1 MRIIS
6 RAFLDA
12 REHGPVDAVAEP
24 ETLAAA
30 GRRHRL
36 RHRAAATVA
45 STRLPAVLA
54 VLALLMLAACGTTAG
69 AARDAGT
76 ASGASRGDV
85 RDLSFTSTTVA
96 GEKFEGSTLA
106 GKPTVLWFWAPW
118 CPTCRG
124 QIGGVSNLAE
134 QHPDDLNVVGVGS
147 LDDPTAIADFAAKV
161 SPEVTMLSDDGGAV
175 WRHFGVT
182 AQSTYLVL
190 DKDGNQVAS
199 GYLSDDE
206 LENVVEPLVG

>member
-6 RAFLDA
+6 RLFSNPHENGSIATA
-12 REHGPVDAVAEP
+12 AEP

-30 GRRHRL
+30 GRRHRR
-36 RHRAAATVA
+36 RHPAPPTVA
-45 STRLPAVLA
+45 SMRLPAVLA
-54 VLALLMLAACGTTAG
+54 ALVLLVLTACGNTAD
-69 AARDAGT
+69 ASREAGT
-76 ASGASRGDV
+76 ASGASTGDA

-96 GEKFEGSTLA
+96 GDRFEGSTLA

-124 QIGGVSNLAE
+124 QIGVVSSLAE
-134 QHPDDLNVVGVGS
+134 AHPDDLNVVGVGS
-147 LDDPTAIADFAAKV
+147 LDDPTAIADFAGKV
-161 SPEVTMLSDDGGAV
+161 SPAVAMLSDDDGAV
-175 WRHFGVT
+175 WRHFGVK

-206 LENVVEPLVG
+206 LETVVEPMVG

>member
-1 MRIIS
+1 MHVS
-6 RAFLDA
+6 TVPL
-12 REHGPVDAVAEP
+12 
-24 ETLAAA
+24 TLSLSP
-30 GRRHRL
+30 RPWRL
-36 RHRAAATVA
+36 RGDVTACVTAQ
-45 STRLPAVLA
+45 RLLSPACVSRQSSRLSPFS
-54 VLALLMLAACGTTAG
+54 CWPPAG
-69 AARDAGT
+69 PRLAARDAGT

-124 QIGGVSNLAE
+124 QIGGVSSLAE
-134 QHPDDLNVVGVGS
+134 HHPDDLNVVGVGS

-161 SPEVTMLSDDGGAV
+161 SPEVTMLSDDDGAV